1 MKAYIW
7 KGKVAKA
14 KIILHLDKSQLPHAR
29 LDTAKEIWDNLGC
42 IHCAHGFGTL
52 LPMRQKFF
60 YMVMDEEKSMEAW
73 IASVRDMAKA
83 EHECTC
89 ELPRFI
95 LMSILHAILLTWIL
109 TGSTIWVTRIHESST
124 CAMRVT
130 HHGSDSLEYLRV
142 PIGTHEYLQTTITNG
157 LYISFSIQ
165 NLVYINGNNFGL
177 RYFFTFPPFRPLAL
191 VLESYN
197 DFVTRDCWWE
207 ITP

>member
-1 MKAYIW
+1 MGDTDKKLKLSIQEASHWSKLLILVLPEQNLPERFI
-7 KGKVAKA
+7 GKP
-14 KIILHLDKSQLPHAR
+14 LQR
-29 LDTAKEIWDNLGC
+29 NLSDSLQ
-42 IHCAHGFGTL
+42 I
-52 LPMRQKFF
+52 
-60 YMVMDEEKSMEAW
+60 
-73 IASVRDMAKA
+73 KA
-83 EHECTC
+83 EHKCTR

-130 HHGSDSLEYLRV
+130 HHGSDSLKYLRV

-165 NLVYINGNNFGL
+165 NLVYINGNFGL

-197 DFVTRDCWWE
+197 DFITRDCWWE

>member
-1 MKAYIW
+1 MVVKTMTLGVVLSSPLTCGGLRLNRIHGIW
-7 KGKVAKA
+7 TT
-14 KIILHLDKSQLPHAR
+14 S
-29 LDTAKEIWDNLGC
+29 W
-42 IHCAHGFGTL
+42 L
-52 LPMRQKFF
+52 LKPCRT
-60 YMVMDEEKSMEAW
+60 
-73 IASVRDMAKA
+73 KA
-83 EHECTC
+83 EHECTR

-130 HHGSDSLEYLRV
+130 HHGSDSLKYLRV

-165 NLVYINGNNFGL
+165 NLVYINGNFGL